1 MGILHWWIGVDSTD
15 EKYSDMKIFTTSE
28 IRRIEEQTL
37 KVDEISEIDLMER
50 AASAAAFE
58 VMSRWRPSK
67 RFVVFAG
74 PGNNGGDA
82 LAMARLLKEQ
92 GYNRIEVFL
101 FNIPSTKLSKGCVKN
116 RERLKEMDGVDFTE
130 IVNEFEPPALGRDDV
145 VIDGLFGS
153 GLREPLKGGFTSLVQ
168 YINES
173 QAYIVAIDIPSGLF
187 GEWNTGS
194 DRRNIIRAN
203 LTLAFQFK
211 RLSYFFAEN
220 AANIGECKVL
230 DIDLNRDAINKAAT
244 NYYLVED
251 YEVKNLLR
259 RRPDH
264 CSKYDFGSLL
274 LVAGRYG
281 MLGAAILAAR
291 AAMRA
296 GAGVVS
302 VHCPRCGHD
311 VLQTSVPEALFSADK
326 NEIVTSDITMN
337 RRYNTVALGP
347 GMGTNDMTVD
357 AIDRFLKT
365 RNLPCVL
372 DADALNCIA
381 ARPMLFE
388 SIPQK
393 SILTPHLAEFE
404 RIFGKFDTEEERLKK
419 AIEVAKSH
427 KLIIVM
433 KAHYTMVVD
442 TTGKVYVNT
451 TGNPGMATAGSGDVL
466 TGIISGLLAQGYSP
480 QFSAIMGVYIHGVAG
495 DLAEK
500 VHGSYGMIASDIV
513 DNIGRAIKEIMM

>member
-1 MGILHWWIGVDSTD
+1 
-15 EKYSDMKIFTTSE
+15 MKIFTTSE
-28 IRRIEEQTL
+28 IRRIEEYTI
-37 KVDEISEIDLMER
+37 KVDGIIEIDLMER

-58 VMSRWRPSK
+58 IMSRWQPGK

-82 LAMARLLKEQ
+82 LAVARLLKEQ
-92 GYNRIEVFL
+92 GYERIEVFL
-101 FNIPSTKLSKGCVKN
+101 FNIPSTKLSKGCARN
-116 RERLKEMDGVDFTE
+116 RDRLLEIEGIDFTE
-130 IVNEFEPPALGRDDV
+130 VVNEFEPPTLGREDV

-173 QAYIVAIDIPSGLF
+173 QAYIVAIDVPSGLF
-187 GEWNTGS
+187 GEWNTGT

-211 RLSYFFAEN
+211 RLSFFFAEN
-220 AANIGECKVL
+220 APNIGECKIL
-230 DIDLNRDAINKAAT
+230 DIDLSRDAMNKAST
-244 NYYLVED
+244 NYYLVES

-259 RRPDH
+259 RRPEH

-274 LVAGRYG
+274 LVSGRYG
-281 MLGAAILAAR
+281 MLGAAILSAR

-296 GAGVVS
+296 GAGLVS
-302 VHCPRCGHD
+302 VHSPRCGHD
-311 VLQTSVPEALFSADK
+311 VLQSSVPEALFEADK
-326 NEIVTSDITMN
+326 NDIVTSDVSMT
-337 RRYNTVALGP
+337 RRYNAVALGP
-347 GMGTNDMTVD
+347 GMGTHEMTID

-381 ARPMLFE
+381 MRPMLIE

-393 SILTPHLAEFE
+393 SILTPHAVEFE
-404 RIFGKFDTEEERLKK
+404 RLFGNFDTEEERLKK
-419 AIEVAKSH
+419 AIEVAKMH

-442 TTGKVYVNT
+442 TAGKVYINT
-451 TGNPGMATAGSGDVL
+451 TGNAGMATAGSGDVL

-500 VHGSYGMIASDIV
+500 VHGTYGMTAGDIV
-513 DNIGRAIKEIMM
+513 DNIGRAIKDIMK

>member
-1 MGILHWWIGVDSTD
+1 
-15 EKYSDMKIFTTSE
+15 MKIFTTSE

-37 KVDEISEIDLMER
+37 RTEGINELDLMER

-58 VMSRWRPSK
+58 IMSRWRPGK
-67 RFVVFAG
+67 RFVFFAG

-82 LAMARLLKEQ
+82 LAVARLMREQ
-92 GYNRIEVFL
+92 GYGRIEVFL
-101 FNIPSTKLSKGCVKN
+101 FNIPSTKLSKGCARN
-116 RERLKEMDGVDFTE
+116 RDRLVEMGGVDFTE
-130 IVNEFEPPALGRDDV
+130 VVNGFEPPALGREDV
-145 VIDGLFGS
+145 VIDGLFGA

-187 GEWNTGS
+187 GEWNTGT

-211 RLSYFFAEN
+211 RLSFFFAEN
-220 AANIGECKVL
+220 AVNIGECKVI
-230 DIDLNRDAINKAAT
+230 DIDLSRDAINKAAT

-259 RRPDH
+259 RRPEH
-264 CSKYDFGSLL
+264 CNKYDFGSLL

-281 MLGAAILAAR
+281 MIGAAVLSAR

-296 GAGVVS
+296 GAGLVT
-302 VHCPRCGHD
+302 VHCPRCGFE
-311 VLQTSVPEALFSADK
+311 VLQTSVPEALFSGDK
-326 NEIVTSDITMN
+326 NDIVTTDIVMT

-357 AIDRFLKT
+357 AIDRFLKN

-381 ARPMLFE
+381 SRPMLFE

-393 SILTPHLAEFE
+393 SILTPHATEFE

-419 AIEVAKSH
+419 AIEVAKTH
-427 KLIIVM
+427 KLIIVLQ
-433 KAHYTMVVD
+433 AHHTMVVD
-442 TTGKVYVNT
+442 TTGKVYINT
-451 TGNPGMATAGSGDVL
+451 TGNAGMATAGSGDVL

-500 VHGSYGMIASDIV
+500 VHGSYGMVASDIV
-513 DNIGRAIKEIMM
+513 ENIGRAIKEIMM

>member
-1 MGILHWWIGVDSTD
+1 
-15 EKYSDMKIFTTSE
+15 MKIFTTSE
-28 IRRIEEQTL
+28 IRRIEEQTIRTDGIGEL
-37 KVDEISEIDLMER
+37 DLIER

-58 VMSRWRPSK
+58 IMSRWRPGK
-67 RFVVFAG
+67 RFMVFAG
-74 PGNNGGDA
+74 PGNNGADA
-82 LAMARLLKEQ
+82 LAIARLLKEQ
-92 GYNRIEVFL
+92 GYGRIEVFL
-101 FNIPSTKLSKGCVKN
+101 FNIPSIKLSKGCSRN
-116 RERLKEMDGVDFTE
+116 RDRLVEMGEVDFTE
-130 IVNEFEPPALGRDDV
+130 VVNGFEPPALGREDV

-173 QAYIVAIDIPSGLF
+173 QAYTVAIDVPSGLF
-187 GEWNTGS
+187 GEWNTGT
-194 DRRNIIRAN
+194 DRRNIIRAS

-211 RLSYFFAEN
+211 RLSFFFAEN
-220 AANIGECKVL
+220 AAYIGECKVL
-230 DIDLNRDAINKAAT
+230 DIDLNRDAIAKAST

-264 CSKYDFGSLL
+264 CNKYDFGSLL

-281 MLGAAILAAR
+281 MLGAAVLSAR

-296 GAGVVS
+296 GAGMVS
-302 VHCPRCGHD
+302 VHSPRCGME
-311 VLQTSVPEALFSADK
+311 VLQMSVPEALFDADK
-326 NEIVTSDITMN
+326 NDIVTTDISMT

-393 SILTPHLAEFE
+393 SILTPHAAEFE

-419 AIEVAKSH
+419 AVEVAKTY
-427 KLIIVM
+427 KLIIVL

-442 TTGKVYVNT
+442 TTGKIYINT
-451 TGNPGMATAGSGDVL
+451 TGNAGMATAGSGDVL

-500 VHGSYGMIASDIV
+500 VHGTYGMIASDIV
-513 DNIGRAIKEIMM
+513 DNIGRAIKEIMK

>member
-1 MGILHWWIGVDSTD
+1 
-15 EKYSDMKIFTTSE
+15 MKIFTTSE
-28 IRRIEEQTL
+28 IRRIEEQTIRTDGIGEL
-37 KVDEISEIDLMER
+37 DLIER

-58 VMSRWRPSK
+58 IMSRWRPGK

-74 PGNNGGDA
+74 PGNNGADA
-82 LAMARLLKEQ
+82 LAIARLLKEQ
-92 GYNRIEVFL
+92 GYGRIEVFL
-101 FNIPSTKLSKGCVKN
+101 FNIPSIKLSKGCSRN
-116 RERLKEMDGVDFTE
+116 RDRLVEMGEVDFTE
-130 IVNEFEPPALGRDDV
+130 VVNGFEPPALGREDV

-173 QAYIVAIDIPSGLF
+173 QAYTVAIDVPSGLF
-187 GEWNTGS
+187 GEWNTGT
-194 DRRNIIRAN
+194 DRRNIIR
-203 LTLAFQFK
+203 
-211 RLSYFFAEN
+211 
-220 AANIGECKVL
+220 
-230 DIDLNRDAINKAAT
+230 
-244 NYYLVED
+244 
-251 YEVKNLLR
+251 
-259 RRPDH
+259 H
-264 CSKYDFGSLL
+264 CNKYDFGSLL

-281 MLGAAILAAR
+281 MLGAAVLSAR

-296 GAGVVS
+296 GAGMVS
-302 VHCPRCGHD
+302 VHSPRCGME
-311 VLQTSVPEALFSADK
+311 VLQMSVPEALFDADK
-326 NEIVTSDITMN
+326 NDIVTTDISMT

-393 SILTPHLAEFE
+393 SILTPHAAEFE

-419 AIEVAKSH
+419 AVEVAKAY
-427 KLIIVM
+427 KLIIVL

-442 TTGKVYVNT
+442 TTGKIYINT
-451 TGNPGMATAGSGDVL
+451 TGNAGMATAGSGDVL

-513 DNIGRAIKEIMM
+513 DNIGRAIKEIMK